1 MRVRGGQ
8 LARTENRI
16 DTSLYRS
23 GNQPAPERMEERMS
37 HCERMAGKLKRGA
50 GEAGKPGKLGAGKLG
65 KPGKPGKLAR
75 GSPAHRKLIS
85 RLVAAT
91 MRLKGKYPCRCG
103 RCGYRWKS
111 KRPANRTKFCSR
123 CKSRCW
129 NREVVKAGP
138 TRKRYWLGRKR
149 KLNSAKGTSAKGT
162 LVYREKGRK
171 GYLSVRQVAK
181 RKRDREQKREK
192 REKQG
197 KQGKRE
203 KREKREKRLAGLRK
217 IIPIE

>member
-1 MRVRGGQ
+1 
-8 LARTENRI
+8 
-16 DTSLYRS
+16 
-23 GNQPAPERMEERMS
+23 
-37 HCERMAGKLKRGA
+37 MAGKLKQGA
-50 GEAGKPGKLGAGKLG
+50 GGAGKLGAGKLVAGKLG
-65 KPGKPGKLAR
+65 KPGKLGKLAR
-75 GSPAHRKLIS
+75 GSLAHRKLIS

-91 MRLKGKYPCRCG
+91 AQLKGKYPCRCR

-149 KLNSAKGTSAKGT
+149 KPNSAKGTSAKGT

-181 RKRDREQKREK
+181 RKRNREQKRAK
-192 REKQG
+192 RA
-197 KQGKRE
+197 KRQAAMQPE
-203 KREKREKRLAGLRK
+203 AAKKAV
-217 IIPIE
+217 